1 MPHFI
6 YHFAY
11 PEKHSTV
18 MESLLQ
24 YVWKHKL
31 FPLEQLKTTDG
42 LDVEVIDAGLQNHD
56 AGPDFFNAKIKIG
69 GTMWI
74 GNVEIHGRSSAWC
87 AHGHERD
94 KAYDNVVL
102 HVAADVDTDVFT
114 SAGRRVPQIRLRVPD
129 KVAANYE
136 ALLSADR
143 YPPCYGVLPRLD
155 RLTVHAW
162 LNRLLAERLER
173 KTGDIRHRVE
183 LCGGSWESALFVTMA
198 RAYGFGVNGDA
209 FERWAM
215 SVPLQSV
222 GRHRDDLFQIEAV
235 FMGQAGLLDPSALS
249 PRHREA
255 AVGDGYFDRL
265 RGEYQYLA
273 HKFGLRPIEAGA
285 WRFMRMRP
293 QNFPY
298 IRLSQLAS
306 LYHSRRADMSRL
318 AECTTADQMR
328 DLLATGVTPYWE
340 THYTFGSVS
349 RRSSKRLSAASLD
362 LLIVNTAVPMLF
374 AYGRYRGDEAMCGR
388 AFDIM
393 SQLKA
398 EDNNVTRLWA
408 ECGVKAANAGDS
420 QALMQLKREYCDRKD
435 CLRCRI
441 GYEYL
446 RRAGV

>member
-1 MPHFI
+1 
-6 YHFAY
+6 
-11 PEKHSTV
+11 

-102 HVAADVDTDVFT
+102 HVAADVDADVFT

-162 LNRLLAERLER
+162 LNRL
-173 KTGDIRHRVE
+173 
-183 LCGGSWESALFVTMA
+183 
-198 RAYGFGVNGDA
+198 
-209 FERWAM
+209 
-215 SVPLQSV
+215 
-222 GRHRDDLFQIEAV
+222 
-235 FMGQAGLLDPSALS
+235 
-249 PRHREA
+249 
-255 AVGDGYFDRL
+255 
-265 RGEYQYLA
+265 
-273 HKFGLRPIEAGA
+273 
-285 WRFMRMRP
+285 
-293 QNFPY
+293 
-298 IRLSQLAS
+298 
-306 LYHSRRADMSRL
+306 L

-374 AYGRYRGDEAMCGR
+374 AYGRYLGDEAMCGR

-446 RRAGV
+446 RRAGE